1 MNAALMIDVVC
12 WFCLLACCITTLM
25 VILNAALAGK
35 MGQSGVAT
43 VEKPLVSFL
52 VPVRD
57 EAHNLCHLLPAL
69 LSSTY
74 QPIEVIILD
83 DGSRDHSA
91 KIATDLMSDAPFP
104 VRILAGIP
112 WSEATQL
119 SGKAHPCA
127 QLAEVAQGEILIFC
141 DADVRPS
148 PTAIRNTV
156 NIMMKPGTREK
167 MAGLSA
173 LPAQSCEGLL
183 ERLLIPW
190 IMHLP
195 LLMSLPLF
203 CSWRLPFKSMQ
214 MANGQWIALF
224 RRDYFASGG
233 HKSLGVTPLEDV
245 ALSRQIQRVTGRGV
259 QPVLAATD
267 ISVAMYSDWRAT
279 LAGFSKNLV
288 MIGGGTPLVFVC
300 VVILVNVVFMFPLWG
315 YFFRPQFALISL
327 VLVLVSRIL
336 TAKLFKMPLRDVLL
350 HPLSLLLFDIAAY
363 KSLRTSLR
371 GSYEWKG
378 RVIKWSPI

>member
-1 MNAALMIDVVC
+1 MNVELMIDVVC
-12 WFCLLACCITTLM
+12 WFCLLVCCITTLM
-25 VILNAALAGK
+25 VILNAVLAAK
-35 MGQSGVAT
+35 MGQSEVT
-43 VEKPLVSFL
+43 TTEKPLVSFL

-57 EAHNLCHLLPAL
+57 EAHNLRQLLPAL
-69 LSSTY
+69 LNSTY
-74 QPIEVIILD
+74 QPLEVIILD

-91 KIATDLMSDAPFP
+91 KIAADLMSAAPFP
-104 VRILAGIP
+104 VRIVAGIP
-112 WSEATQL
+112 WSQATQL
-119 SGKAHPCA
+119 SGKAHACA
-127 QLAEVAQGEILIFC
+127 QLAKVARGEILIFC

-148 PTAIRNTV
+148 PEAIWRTV
-156 NIMMKPGTREK
+156 NMMMKPGMREK

-224 RRDYFASGG
+224 KPDYFASGG
-233 HKSLGVTPLEDV
+233 HQRLGVNPLEDV
-245 ALSRQIQRVTGRGV
+245 ALARQILRETGRGV

-267 ISVAMYSDWRAT
+267 IRVAMYSDWRAT

-288 MIGGGTPLVFVC
+288 MIGGGTPLVFGC
-300 VVILVNVVFMFPLWG
+300 VVVLVNLVFMFPLWS
-315 YFFRPQFALISL
+315 YFFRPKLALISL
-327 VLVLVSRIL
+327 GLVLVSRIL

-350 HPLSLLLFDIAAY
+350 HPLSLLLFNIAAY

-378 RVIKWSPI
+378 RVIKWTPI